1 MCLGWNGR
9 KVSKTRKGETR
20 TLDLD
25 HIARA
30 LLLGAQKGPWNM
42 VFSAF

>member
-1 MCLGWNGR
+1 MQNGR
-9 KVSKTRKGETR
+9 KLRKTRKGETR

-25 HIARA
+25 HITRA
-30 LLLGAQKGPWNM
+30 LLLEARKGPWNM